1 MWMIA
6 YHSSSKD
13 FLSKIIENTRLAAV
27 ALCVVSYVDGGL
39 RHSVEVQ
46 AESLYEAVVLAVRTF
61 RSHDC
66 DPGSGRELEVEVRSA
81 VTHTITLKKVQDW
94 LNGGAKSPKEAVLK
108 ERLRSLL

>member
-1 MWMIA
+1 MWMIPC
-6 YHSSSKD
+6 HSSSKD
-13 FLSKIIENTRLAAV
+13 LLSKIIETAGLAAA
-27 ALCVVSYVDGGL
+27 ALCFVSYVDGGL

-61 RSHDC
+61 RLHDC

-94 LNGGAKSPKEAVLK
+94 LSGGAKSPKEAVLK

>member
-1 MWMIA
+1 M
-6 YHSSSKD
+6 
-13 FLSKIIENTRLAAV
+13 SKIIENAKLAAV
-27 ALCVVSYVDGGL
+27 ALCVVSYVDVDCGL